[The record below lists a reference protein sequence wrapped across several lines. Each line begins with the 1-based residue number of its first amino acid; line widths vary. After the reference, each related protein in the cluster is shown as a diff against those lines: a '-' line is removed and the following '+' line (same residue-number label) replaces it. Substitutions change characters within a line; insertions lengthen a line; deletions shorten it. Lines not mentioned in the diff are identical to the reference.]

1 MTLATRTEVLAALAQ
16 PVDPRHHRTRKQGGK
31 TLTYLPWHLLVRCL
45 QHRAPGFQWEL
56 REVKEVGDFV
66 AVTGRLT
73 VPTSDGPLV
82 FENVSS
88 EPLKSASHAPPVE
101 TAASS
106 CLRRCCALAGLGLSL
121 WEVE

>member
-1 MTLATRTEVLAALAQ
+1 M
-16 PVDPRHHRTRKQGGK
+16 
-31 TLTYLPWHLLVRCL
+31 
-45 QHRAPGFQWEL
+45 
-56 REVKEVGDFV
+56 VKEVGDFV

-73 VPTSDGPLV
+73 VSTSDGALV

-121 WEVE
+121 WEVD

>member
-31 TLTYLPWHLLVRCL
+31 TLTYLPWHLLFRCL

-56 REVKEVGDFV
+56 REVQEVGDFV

-73 VPTSDGPLV
+73 VPCSDGDLSWDSVASESLV
-82 FENVSS
+82 SVSF
-88 EPLKSASHAPPVE
+88 AHPVE
-101 TAASS
+101 VAAFSA
-106 CLRRCCALAGLGLSL
+106 LRRAAALALLGLEL
-121 WEVE
+121 YDI